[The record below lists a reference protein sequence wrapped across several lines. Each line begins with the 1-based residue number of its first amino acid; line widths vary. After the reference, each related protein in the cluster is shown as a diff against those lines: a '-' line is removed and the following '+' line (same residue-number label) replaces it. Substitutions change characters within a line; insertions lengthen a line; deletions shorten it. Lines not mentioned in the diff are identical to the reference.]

1 MFVYIKK
8 NLNIGLILNY
18 FLFLL
23 DKCSIWEKRIVY
35 LVSKDDYFEIYVWNG
50 RNVIYVYFF

>member
-23 DKCSIWEKRIVY
+23 DKCSIWEKRIVH
-35 LVSKDDYFEIYVWNG
+35 LASKDDYFEFMYEMEEM
-50 RNVIYVYFF
+50 